1 MSAELKMPALSPTM
15 EKGTLAKWLVKEG
28 DVVNIGDLIAEIET
42 DKATMEFEATDAGTI
57 GSILIAEGAEGAE
70 DVPVGAVIALFIDG
84 AGRADATAPAAATPL
99 SLVATPAREAP
110 ILRAERH
117 EPAPLPVAA
126 GQASA
131 GAQALSNVKAS
142 PLARRIA
149 VANGVDLAAI
159 AGSGPRG
166 KIVKADLGLSGRGPA
181 PSAQPART
189 AIRPSEPPAGVPFE
203 ALKLSGMRKTIARR
217 LSEAKQTVPH
227 FYLGVDLRIDDLL
240 GVREQMNVALAERGV
255 KLSVNDF
262 LIKALAF
269 ALERV
274 PDANVQF
281 GGDDLYRF
289 RRVDV
294 SMAVAVPGGLVTPVI
309 RDVANKRLSQIAEVS
324 KELAAKARAGKLM
337 PEDYQGGTVSISN
350 LGMFGMKTIIPVI
363 NPPQC
368 LILGVGAAEERP
380 ISIKGEVVVATMLS
394 VTASFDHRA
403 VDGAVGA
410 HFMQAFKRIVEH
422 PVEMFA

>member
-1 MSAELKMPALSPTM
+1 M

-42 DKATMEFEATDAGTI
+42 DKATMEFEATDAGVI
-57 GSILIAEGAEGAE
+57 GAILIAEGAE
-70 DVPVGAVIALFIDG
+70 DVPVGAVIALFADG
-84 AGRADATAPAAATPL
+84 AGRPVASASVPAGPTPATPPLLSQVSAPELEAAAVAANVHEPTAPPT
-99 SLVATPAREAP
+99 
-110 ILRAERH
+110 
-117 EPAPLPVAA
+117 AA
-126 GQASA
+126 GQPAV
-131 GAQALSNVKAS
+131 NVKAS

-149 VANGVDLAAI
+149 LARGLDLTGI

-166 KIVKADLGLSGRGPA
+166 KIVKADLGL
-181 PSAQPART
+181 PARSPALAPPGAPT
-189 AIRPSEPPAGVPFE
+189 SMRISEPPAGVPLE

-227 FYLGVDLRIDDLL
+227 FYLAVDLNMDGLL
-240 GVREQMNVALAERGV
+240 GVREQMNAALTERGI

-262 LIKALAF
+262 LIKALAI

-281 GGDDLYRF
+281 AGDELYRF
-289 RRVDV
+289 GRVDV
-294 SMAVAVPGGLVTPVI
+294 SVAVAVPGGLVTPVI
-309 RDVANKRLSQIAEVS
+309 RDVANKRLSQIAEAS
-324 KELAAKARAGKLM
+324 KDLAAKARVGKLM

-350 LGMFGMKTIIPVI
+350 LGVYGMKAIIPVI

-368 LILGVGAAEERP
+368 LILGIGAAEERP
-380 ISIKGEVVVATMLS
+380 ISVKGEVVVATMLS

-410 HFMQAFKRIVEH
+410 QFLQAFKQIVEH